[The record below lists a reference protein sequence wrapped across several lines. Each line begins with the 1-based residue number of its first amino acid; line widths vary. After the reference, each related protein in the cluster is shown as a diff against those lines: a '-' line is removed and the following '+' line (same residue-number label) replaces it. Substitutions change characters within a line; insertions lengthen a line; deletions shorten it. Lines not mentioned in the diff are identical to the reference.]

1 MTNKD
6 NPKIVSD
13 FALMYG
19 RQRSAIREL
28 FEYGKMKAREI
39 GSEYIF
45 DFSIGNPSV
54 PPPRQVDEAFLSLLE
69 ECDPVTLHG
78 YTSAPGDLNVRKAIA
93 GQLNREYGTSFDES
107 WLYISCGAAAALS
120 TTFRTLS
127 ISGDANEFIAL
138 APYFPEYKCFVEGHG
153 AKLVI
158 VPAQLPDFG
167 ISLDGIEAA
176 ITPATRAII
185 LNSPNNPSG
194 RVYKNEELEELA
206 TLLRKKANDIGHPIY
221 IVSDEP
227 YRELVYDGIVTP
239 FIPLIYENTIVCYSY
254 SKAFSMPG
262 ERIGYVLVNP
272 EAEAAEDIRDG
283 IAGAARSLGYVCAP
297 SLIQR
302 VIERCVDAKPNLEP
316 YDLNRQIMYEGMT
329 AVGYHCVQPEGA
341 FYMFVEAPGGDA
353 QAFSDYARLNY
364 NLLVVPSESFG
375 CPGYLR
381 LSYCV
386 PLERI
391 KSSLPLFDMC
401 LKSYLREI
409 KNKS

>member
-1 MTNKD
+1 M
-6 NPKIVSD
+6 
-13 FALMYG
+13 
-19 RQRSAIREL
+19 
-28 FEYGKMKAREI
+28 
-39 GSEYIF
+39 
-45 DFSIGNPSV
+45 
-54 PPPRQVDEAFLSLLE
+54 
-69 ECDPVTLHG
+69 
-78 YTSAPGDLNVRKAIA
+78 
-93 GQLNREYGTSFDES
+93 
-107 WLYISCGAAAALS
+107 
-120 TTFRTLS
+120 
-127 ISGDANEFIAL
+127 
-138 APYFPEYKCFVEGHG
+138 
-153 AKLVI
+153 
-158 VPAQLPDFG
+158 
-167 ISLDGIEAA
+167 
-176 ITPATRAII
+176 
-185 LNSPNNPSG
+185 
-194 RVYKNEELEELA
+194 YKNEELEELA